1 MSLED
6 LLVRNRTKQIQA
18 EVNKQKE
25 QKVHW
30 KRRAMQAEELLSML
44 MNRITSEP
52 TMSGHLRNMHLLPDM
67 GDHKTSDA
75 IRAARAYLDMPK
87 THPGSNE
94 NSGT

>member
-1 MSLED
+1 MSLDD

-30 KRRAMQAEELLSML
+30 KRRAMEAEEILSQLLA
-44 MNRITSEP
+44 RITSEP

-67 GDHKTSDA
+67 GEHKTSDA
-75 IRAARAYLDMPK
+75 IRAARAFLSTPK

-94 NSGT
+94 NSSS